1 MPGLFRALAAIVC
14 AIAFSAC
21 AISPPA
27 QAQTNET
34 PQVLVFWK
42 ATGYRHPSIEPGIE
56 MLRAIA
62 ERENYEIVSTEDPD
76 IFSTRNLA
84 RFDAIVFL
92 CSTTDAQHAESEWL
106 VGARRTALQDFVHRG
121 GGIVAIH
128 AAADSHHHWPWY
140 GQMIGGYFDRHPASP
155 NVRPGTLRVVDHD
168 HPSTRNLPDVIERS
182 DEWYLFRDFNP
193 LVDMLIVA
201 DVASVY
207 DEGSDPL
214 NMQWFTTQTNTNT
227 RLRMPEVNPKPI
239 AWRHEFEGARVF
251 YTAIGHVPETFS
263 EPLAIEHIAG
273 GLRWALGRE
282 D

>member
-1 MPGLFRALAAIVC
+1 
-14 AIAFSAC
+14 
-21 AISPPA
+21 
-27 QAQTNET
+27 
-34 PQVLVFWK
+34 
-42 ATGYRHPSIEPGIE
+42 
-56 MLRAIA
+56 
-62 ERENYEIVSTEDPD
+62 
-76 IFSTRNLA
+76 
-84 RFDAIVFL
+84 
-92 CSTTDAQHAESEWL
+92 
-106 VGARRTALQDFVHRG
+106 VGARRTALQEFVHRG
-121 GGIVAIH
+121 GGIVGIH

-140 GQMIGGYFDRHPASP
+140 GQMMGGYFDRHPASP

-168 HPSTRNLPDVIERS
+168 HPSTRNLPEIIERQ

-214 NMQWFTTQTNTNT
+214 AGQWFTTQTNTNT
-227 RLRMPEVNPKPI
+227 RLRMPETNPKPI

-273 GLRWALGRE
+273 GLRWALSRE